1 MSLKKKIILSFLIS
15 SVIIAVLAIS
25 SLFNFIEIRKEIRYL
40 ELADSLRSKTLQLR
54 RHEKNFF
61 LYGDPTEIDQVS
73 AYIADIMQ
81 LIRQAGPRYNT
92 KNLLD
97 LEAKTGEYAQRFNT
111 IERSVAEFHA
121 AFNGLKIAH
130 MNSAA
135 LFPLIESTFL
145 ERPAAVSEVLG
156 SVFRIGPDDPARRHL
171 AELDTEIKTLR
182 KNGEELLT
190 ISKDLDR
197 SAREKVENAITL
209 LQTMT
214 MILLPLFFV
223 IGFGAFFFIGQSVVN
238 RLRILTTAVEKTGKG
253 DFGSLAVP
261 EKGDEVGALI
271 AAFNKMELDLVHRDE
286 ELKKKNEELHRSR
299 KLASIGTLA
308 SGVAHELN
316 NPLNNIYISA
326 QILEKEAK
334 NSCSPLVKEIVG
346 DIVGQ
351 SLRVKRIVGDL
362 LEYARAREP
371 RVRDIELNELIRGV
385 YKLVKATADTQEITF
400 VLDSDSERN
409 MVRADPEQIE
419 RVYINLYTNAV
430 EAMSRK
436 GDLTVSLNSSGD
448 SVIIQVSDTGE
459 GMTPQEMEKVFEP
472 FFTTKDK
479 GTGLGLAIAFTII
492 KKHGGK
498 IDVDSEKDRGTTFR
512 ITLPKGG
519 PADAA

>member
-73 AYIADIMQ
+73 AYIRDITQ

-130 MNSAA
+130 VNSAA

-197 SAREKVENAITL
+197 SAREKVEHAITL

-223 IGFGAFFFIGQSVVN
+223 IGFGALFFIGQSVVN
-238 RLRILTTAVEKTGKG
+238 RLRILTAAVEKTGKG

-261 EKGDEVGALI
+261 EKGDEVGALV
-271 AAFNKMELDLVHRDE
+271 AAFNRMELDLVHRDE

-334 NSCSPLVKEIVG
+334 DSCSPLVKEIVG

-371 RVRDIELNELIRGV
+371 RLRDIELNELIRGV
-385 YKLVKATADTQEITF
+385 YKLIKATADTQEVTF
-400 VLDSDSERN
+400 VLNSDSERI
-409 MVRADPEQIE
+409 MVNADPEQIE
-419 RVYINLYTNAV
+419 RVFINLFTNAV

-436 GDLTVSLNSSGD
+436 GDLIVSLSSSGD
-448 SVIIQVSDTGE
+448 SVIISISDTGE

-479 GTGLGLAIAFTII
+479 GTGLGLAIAFNII

-498 IDVDSEKDRGTTFR
+498 IDVDSEKDRGTTFN

-519 PADAA
+519 PAHAA